1 MENLIVTGAVVA
13 FLLLI
18 LPAVVV
24 PFLNQN
30 PSSVDTTPRTAPDPI
45 GPITPKPDIAQRP
58 ADRIAA

>member
-1 MENLIVTGAVVA
+1 MENLIVTGAVVT

-24 PFLNQN
+24 PFLTQN
-30 PSSVDTTPRTAPDPI
+30 PTSVDTTPRMAPDPI
-45 GPITPKPDIAQRP
+45 GPFTAKTDDSLRP

>member
-24 PFLNQN
+24 LFLNQN
-30 PSSVDTTPRTAPDPI
+30 PSSMDTTPRTAPDPI
-45 GPITPKPDIAQRP
+45 GPITPKPDIAHLP
-58 ADRIAA
+58 DDRLAA